1 MPTEQIQTNQ
11 IAGFTGSGAR
21 TAMQV
26 FTLTGGTA
34 DISTNSFGFVI
45 GPVMIELLVGT
56 SDVNGTA
63 VYSVLWN
70 SMRSFSGSKT
80 ADITDRFARGPGN
93 GGFIRMAVDRIGGG
107 FGLRISR
114 PFDGTDTAPD
124 GTGVASFTARNWPN
138 PGVLRVTVWEDTT
151 P

>member
-1 MPTEQIQTNQ
+1 MATEQIQTNQ

-138 PGVLRVTVWEDTT
+138 PGVLRVTAWEDTSQ
-151 P
+151 

>member
-1 MPTEQIQTNQ
+1 MATEQIQTNQ

-80 ADITDRFARGPGN
+80 ADITNRFARGPGN

-107 FGLRISR
+107 FGLRISP
-114 PFDGTDTAPD
+114 PFDGTDIAPD
-124 GTGVASFTARNWPN
+124 GTGAASFTPRDWPN
-138 PGVLRVTVWEDTT
+138 PGVLRVTAWEDTSQ
-151 P
+151 